1 MENAAQDDV
10 ALPPKTMRTWSI
22 KTATFLVC
30 LQGVG
35 LGLLAYY
42 TFSALLPEALPTPLS
57 FSGFLALLFTSS
69 TAQAC
74 LAALALVS
82 AFTFLLLRPL
92 AWTLALLLQGLILLL
107 GLVQYFQAKP
117 FYVYF
122 LLGFGIFMVIYLY
135 NPDVR
140 AAFPLEATGGE
151 EEAAA

>member
-10 ALPPKTMRTWSI
+10 ALPPKTMRTWSV
-22 KTATFLVC
+22 KTATLLLC

-35 LGLLAYY
+35 LGILAYY
-42 TFSALLPEALPTPLS
+42 TFSALAPEALPAPLS
-57 FSGFLALLFTSS
+57 FGGFLALLFTSS
-69 TAQAC
+69 TAQVC

-82 AFTFLLLRPL
+82 AFSFFLLRPL
-92 AWTLALLLQGLILLL
+92 AWTLALLLQGLMLLL
-107 GLVQYFQAKP
+107 GLAQYFQAKP

-140 AAFPLEATGGE
+140 AAFPLEAAGAE
-151 EEAAA
+151 PEVAE

>member
-1 MENAAQDDV
+1 
-10 ALPPKTMRTWSI
+10 MRTWSVKI
-22 KTATFLVC
+22 ATFLLC

-35 LGLLAYY
+35 LIILAYY
-42 TFSALLPEALPTPLS
+42 AFTVLAPEALPTPLS

-69 TAQAC
+69 TALAC

-82 AFTFLLLRPL
+82 ALIFLLLRPL
-92 AWTLALLLQGLILLL
+92 AWTLALLLQGLMLLL

-140 AAFPLEATGGE
+140 AAFPLEARGAEPEVT
-151 EEAAA
+151 A

>member
-1 MENAAQDDV
+1 METEDDAAQS
-10 ALPPKTMRTWSI
+10 PKTMRTWSVKI
-22 KTATFLVC
+22 ATFLLC

-35 LGLLAYY
+35 LIILAYY
-42 TFSALLPEALPTPLS
+42 AFTVLAPEALPTPLS

-69 TAQAC
+69 TALAC

-82 AFTFLLLRPL
+82 ALIFLLLRPL
-92 AWTLALLLQGLILLL
+92 AWTLALLLQGLMLLL

-140 AAFPLEATGGE
+140 AAFPLEARGAEPEVT
-151 EEAAA
+151 A